1 MDVKYNVTGSER
13 KALVG
18 AISEI
23 LGREIVYKGAPTFA
37 YMVSN
42 YLIDKD
48 GTLSCSSDINREDVE
63 RLLAAL
69 KERGYIPETPCRE
82 ESDNPDKLSIQM
94 PRADFTDEAFQNL
107 KKIIA
112 SKETLIKKA
121 LATDSLPVDIT
132 GDIVNFPWFTLNGI
146 DGEADAYTRFI
157 AALCH
162 MAKTQKRIT
171 AKEKELENDRFTMR
185 LFLIR
190 LGFIGPEYKTARRI
204 LLNKLTGSSSF
215 KNGQRPQKTDNTEIS
230 GAAKS
235 AANAETKSI
244 ETTECGGSTL

>member
-1 MDVKYNVTGSER
+1 MNVRFNVTGSKR
-13 KALVG
+13 KTLVG

-23 LGREIVYKGAPTFA
+23 LGQEIDYKGVPTFA
-37 YMVSN
+37 YTVSN

-48 GTLSCSSDINREDVE
+48 GTLSCSCDINHEEVE

-69 KERGYIPETPCRE
+69 KERGYIPGTPCRE

-94 PRADFTDEAFQNL
+94 PRANFTDEAFQNL

-121 LATDSLPVDIT
+121 LGADSLPVDIT
-132 GDIVNFPWFTLNGI
+132 DDTLSFPWFTLNGI
-146 DGEADAYTRFI
+146 DGESDAYARFI
-157 AALCH
+157 VALCQ

-171 AKEKELENDRFTMR
+171 AKEKESENDKFTMR

-190 LGFIGPEYKTARRI
+190 LGFIGPEYKTARTI
-204 LLNKLTGSSSF
+204 LLKKLTGNGSF
-215 KNGQRPQKTDNTEIS
+215 KNGHRPSKTAIAQNSEAILSAENLSNTQ
-230 GAAKS
+230 
-235 AANAETKSI
+235 T
-244 ETTECGGSTL
+244 